1 MAKARHSVSVD
12 RPIHE
17 VFDFLA
23 EGTNTPI
30 WRPIVT
36 LVARISGTG
45 VGAGTRYVQ
54 RVSDGGGRTVE
65 ETYEITRFE
74 PPHLLEFTV
83 ERGAIRTAGRYTL
96 ARIDPGTTH
105 VEFTLWQLSPGL
117 LSGLGRADGDR
128 LREQV
133 ASIAGLPAAMRDQQQ

>member
-12 RPIHE
+12 CPIHE

-30 WRPIVT
+30 WRPGVT
-36 LVARISGTG
+36 LVARISGNE
-45 VGAGTRYVQ
+45 VGTGTRYVQ
-54 RVSDGGGRTVE
+54 KVSDGAGRTVE

-74 PPHLLEFTV
+74 PPHLLEFVV
-83 ERGAIRTAGRYTL
+83 ERGAARTAGRYTL

-105 VEFTLWQLSPGL
+105 VEFTLWPQSPGF
-117 LSGLGRADGDR
+117 LSAFGRADSDR

-133 ASIAGLPAAMRDQQQ
+133 ACIAALPEAMRDQQR